1 MAFSLDM
8 DIYSWLLEEV
18 LKVSPSG
25 DPVNDAVYLILLPM
39 VVLYMYADFVIS
51 KSRFMGS
58 HGKFKYIMM
67 FIVGFV
73 IVREGYYAF
82 FASMSLPLLG
92 LIMIWHAFSFVMGW
106 GQRGN
111 DTQRE
116 TGERVGWRS
125 GGGGDSGWSGLIKS
139 KIPLFSAANL
149 PAVERTIKELKLLGQ
164 EWEDIRQ
171 IKEIEHL
178 DRLPENM
185 IEQKKNIRRQAQ
197 DKLDGFD
204 DTTKGEILN
213 RVGSPKDFVDE
224 LRNLIRIEKNEER

>member
-1 MAFSLDM
+1 MAFSFDM

-67 FIVGFV
+67 FVVGFV

-92 LIMIWHAFSFVMGW
+92 LIMIWHAFSFIMGW
-106 GQRGN
+106 GHKPDDDGKRKN
-111 DTQRE
+111 VE
-116 TGERVGWRS
+116 TVGFQPGS
-125 GGGGDSGWSGLIKS
+125 GGGGGLSSWLLKKSGLKSLNPIEMEMERDNMRGLDAGWAATEVEGKGLRELPPNIIEQRKSILDAAIK
-139 KIPLFSAANL
+139 I
-149 PAVERTIKELKLLGQ
+149 VEPFRENDREKLINGLNSGLNKELK
-164 EWEDIRQ
+164 
-171 IKEIEHL
+171 
-178 DRLPENM
+178 
-185 IEQKKNIRRQAQ
+185 
-197 DKLDGFD
+197 
-204 DTTKGEILN
+204 
-213 RVGSPKDFVDE
+213 
-224 LRNLIRIEKNEER
+224 RIYGME